1 MSSVAEKTSLTAE
14 EFLRMPSQS
23 EFELVDGELLERH
36 VSTLSGWV
44 GGEIFG
50 LIREHCRHHQLGWVF
65 PCEVGIQCF
74 PDRPRTV
81 RKPDAFFVKS
91 ARLSS
96 EDLGDGWLKM
106 VPDLIV
112 EVISPQDLSDE
123 VEEKI
128 EMFHK
133 AGVPLIWVIS
143 LSARNVRVLRANG
156 SISLLREGDLISG
169 EDILPGFSIPV
180 GSIFPPKSSEV

>member
-1 MSSVAEKTSLTAE
+1 MNSVVEKTSFTAE
-14 EFLRMPSQS
+14 EFLTMPGQHQ
-23 EFELVDGELLERH
+23 FELVDGELLERN
-36 VSTLSGWV
+36 VSMLSGWV
-44 GGEIFG
+44 GGEIFC
-50 LIREHCRHHQLGWVF
+50 LISEYSRVHELGWVF

-81 RKPDAFFVKS
+81 RKPNAFFVKGS
-91 ARLSS
+91 RLGWD
-96 EDLGDGWLKM
+96 EIADGWLKI

-133 AGVPLIWVIS
+133 VGVPLIWVVS
-143 LSARNVRVLRANG
+143 LAARNVRILRSNG
-156 SISLLREGDLISG
+156 SIALVREGGLLSG
-169 EDILPGFSIPV
+169 EDILPGLSIPV
-180 GSIFPPKSSEV
+180 SSIFPKKPPTV